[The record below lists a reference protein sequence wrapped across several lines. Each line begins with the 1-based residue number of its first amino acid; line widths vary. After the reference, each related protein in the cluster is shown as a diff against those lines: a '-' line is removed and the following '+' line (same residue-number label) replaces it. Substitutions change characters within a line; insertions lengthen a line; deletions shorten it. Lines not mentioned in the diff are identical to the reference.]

1 MGLKSYYEKIA
12 KEQFIEKN
20 AKGLSLKLL
29 GELPVKP
36 PRRTLAG
43 FFKELPKKFPRKF
56 PRKPPKKPHVEE
68 SSLMSKIPW
77 GGVGVG
83 FLAGQLVRPGGKGVD
98 AAKREKEEQENIEH
112 FYGY

>member
-1 MGLKSYYEKIA
+1 MSLKSYYEKIA
-12 KEQFIEKN
+12 KEQFMEKN

-29 GELPVKP
+29 EKLPVKP

-43 FFKELPKKFPRKF
+43 FFKKPPKKFPRK
-56 PRKPPKKPHVEE
+56 PLKKPHVEE

-77 GGVGVG
+77 GGLGVG

-98 AAKREKEEQENIEH
+98 AAKREEEQENIEH